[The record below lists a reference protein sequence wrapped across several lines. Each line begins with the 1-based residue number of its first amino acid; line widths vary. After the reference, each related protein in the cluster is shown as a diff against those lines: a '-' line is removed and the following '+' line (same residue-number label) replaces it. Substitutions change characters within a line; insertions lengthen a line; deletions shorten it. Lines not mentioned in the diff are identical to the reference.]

1 MSILGFGSNK
11 KEFMTFHVFD
21 FKDGVPS
28 IREKEEFQVMINPE
42 EFSKS
47 MTATFNQEKAMT
59 NSISAGRFANMQ
71 PIDYNFTLMIDGTG
85 VIPTQKG
92 TKSVQEQLTKLTK
105 IFFKEVEGNI
115 GYEPNFVAITY
126 CSEVF
131 YVVNTSFKIDYSL
144 FKQDGSP
151 LRAKVTCSFKSI
163 CMKPKEEVKF
173 EKSEGDGKSDESSK
187 EDEISAIDKFAD
199 VVSEAYDK
207 ALDSLFKLSV

>member
-11 KEFMTFHVFD
+11 KEFMTFNVFD
-21 FKDGVPS
+21 FKDGIPE
-28 IREKEEFQVMINPE
+28 IRTKEVYQVMINPE

-47 MTATFNQEKAMT
+47 MTANFTQEKAMT

-92 TKSVQEQLTKLTK
+92 TKSVQEQLTQLTK
-105 IFFKEVEGNI
+105 IFFKVVEGNV

-131 YVVNTSFKIDYSL
+131 YVVNTSFKIDYKL

-163 CMKPKEEVKF
+163 CMKPQEDKKIEKPEESELVV
-173 EKSEGDGKSDESSK
+173 EKN
-187 EDEISAIDKFAD
+187 SALDDFAD
-199 VVSEAYDK
+199 AVSEAYDK

>member
-71 PIDYNFTLMIDGTG
+71 PIDYNFTLMIDANR
-85 VIPTQKG
+85 IKG
-92 TKSVQEQLTKLTK
+92 FVQYLE
-105 IFFKEVEGNI
+105 
-115 GYEPNFVAITY
+115 
-126 CSEVF
+126 
-131 YVVNTSFKIDYSL
+131 
-144 FKQDGSP
+144 KQ
-151 LRAKVTCSFKSI
+151 I
-163 CMKPKEEVKF
+163 
-173 EKSEGDGKSDESSK
+173 
-187 EDEISAIDKFAD
+187 
-199 VVSEAYDK
+199 
-207 ALDSLFKLSV
+207 

>member
-11 KEFMTFHVFD
+11 KEFMTFNVFD
-21 FKDGVPS
+21 FVEGIPK
-28 IREKEEFQVMINPE
+28 IRTNEVYQVMINPE

-47 MTATFNQEKAMT
+47 MTANFNQEKAMT
-59 NSISAGRFANMQ
+59 NSISAGRFASMQ
-71 PIDYNFTLMIDGTG
+71 PIDYNFSFLIDGTG

-92 TKSVQEQLTKLTK
+92 TKSVQEQLTQLTK
-105 IFFKEVEGNI
+105 IFFKVVEGNV

-131 YVVNTSFKIDYSL
+131 YVVNTSFKIDYKL

-163 CMKPKEEVKF
+163 CMKPKEDKKLEES
-173 EKSEGDGKSDESSK
+173 EKSE
-187 EDEISAIDKFAD
+187 SAEEKNSALDDFAD
-199 VVSEAYDK
+199 AVSEAYDK